1 MRIVSQILTV
11 LVCVTLACDAASGVE
26 QLSVLS
32 WNTQHYG
39 WEQLKP
45 EKQAML
51 ESNMFE
57 VVRAVNPDIF
67 LMQET
72 YGSFERFKAALPEY
86 DARLLGRC
94 NSIFSRFPITGTHE
108 PYREKNNYGEPE
120 GGAFNTQVADLDAGG
135 MRLRACPVAMFWL
148 PLTVYTPTDKT
159 PDELIAWEGAKQ
171 SYDAAPRPQA
181 MAGILEGM
189 APFLA
194 ERDEVPIL
202 MAGDF
207 NSNSHLDWTE
217 SSGGWHGHNG
227 RVVAWPVSS
236 QMVAAGFQD
245 VFRVLYPDP
254 GANYG
259 ATFPV
264 PGALADLPNPVV
276 RLDYIYTA
284 GKRLTP
290 VSFEIIAGDYH
301 SPFVWQG
308 HSFSAFPS
316 DHAAVL
322 ARFAVET
329 QGQKLNRLVASA
341 PLPAAVPNVTGVTM
355 TQAND
360 RLVTIGYTLSD
371 APAVIT
377 LDVQTNYTESG
388 ETKWASIGGTA
399 VCNAT
404 GDVWKRIGESL
415 TEGNSTAGTITWL
428 PDLSWPDRKIT
439 DGGARAVVTAWPL
452 DNTPDYMVV
461 DLTQTA
467 ATNSQCYYPSADYLP
482 GGILGNP
489 DYRTTS
495 IVMRKI
501 MAKGVRWTMGSTSQE
516 NRGPY
521 ASRETTHQVSLTN
534 NYYIGVFEVT
544 QSQWALVQTR
554 SDAVW
559 YPSYFTNLT
568 DRAMRPVE
576 QVCYNE
582 IRESAGAGGNSN
594 YRWPADPNPASFL
607 GMLRTKT
614 GIDFDLPG
622 EAQWEFAA
630 RAGNGVTKWGDGSGI
645 QNTETDTNLARLGR
659 YQRNGGQIWNG
670 SAYADPDRSCGATN
684 GTAIVGSYAPN
695 AWGLYDTAGNVYEW
709 CLDWY
714 RDDISGLDGMVNVSE
729 ATYRSLR
736 SGCLTATAIQ
746 CRPAFRT
753 MSTIDASGRGKHVGL
768 RLACTAGLR

>member
-1 MRIVSQILTV
+1 MKAQMRTISTWKAAILT
-11 LVCVTLACDAASGVE
+11 AAG
-26 QLSVLS
+26 
-32 WNTQHYG
+32 
-39 WEQLKP
+39 
-45 EKQAML
+45 
-51 ESNMFE
+51 
-57 VVRAVNPDIF
+57 
-67 LMQET
+67 
-72 YGSFERFKAALPEY
+72 
-86 DARLLGRC
+86 
-94 NSIFSRFPITGTHE
+94 
-108 PYREKNNYGEPE
+108 
-120 GGAFNTQVADLDAGG
+120 
-135 MRLRACPVAMFWL
+135 
-148 PLTVYTPTDKT
+148 
-159 PDELIAWEGAKQ
+159 
-171 SYDAAPRPQA
+171 
-181 MAGILEGM
+181 
-189 APFLA
+189 
-194 ERDEVPIL
+194 
-202 MAGDF
+202 
-207 NSNSHLDWTE
+207 
-217 SSGGWHGHNG
+217 
-227 RVVAWPVSS
+227 
-236 QMVAAGFQD
+236 VAA
-245 VFRVLYPDP
+245 
-254 GANYG
+254 A
-259 ATFPV
+259 
-264 PGALADLPNPVV
+264 
-276 RLDYIYTA
+276 
-284 GKRLTP
+284 
-290 VSFEIIAGDYH
+290 VS
-301 SPFVWQG
+301 
-308 HSFSAFPS
+308 PS
-316 DHAAVL
+316 L
-322 ARFAVET
+322 
-329 QGQKLNRLVASA
+329 
-341 PLPAAVPNVTGVTM
+341 AAVPEVTGVTM
-355 TQAND
+355 TQGND

-709 CLDWY
+709 CLDWF
-714 RDDISGLDGMVNVSE
+714 RLNNSTLGGMVDVTP
-729 ATYRSLR
+729 AQYRSLR
-736 SGCLTATAIQ
+736 GGCFTATAIL

-753 MSTIDASGRGKHVGL
+753 MSMMHADGRGKHVGL